1 MNQYLDIYDFFNH
14 LRLFEFLVIVGLQ
27 LDKRTKDVL
36 VLIGILIA
44 QQHMLGLLI
53 HARLL

>member
-1 MNQYLDIYDFFNH
+1 MNQYLDIYDFFIH

-36 VLIGILIA
+36 VLIGVLIA
-44 QQHMLGLLI
+44 QQHMLGLLV

>member
-1 MNQYLDIYDFFNH
+1 MIFFIH

-36 VLIGILIA
+36 VLIGVLIA

-53 HARLL
+53 HSRLL